1 MGPSSKKNSKKFKQ
15 IQDVSKYFE
24 LTQNISKYLQI
35 YQETFLRPF
44 CLRMDQHYM
53 NFIHDDVGNDAKHD
67 VGNVIH
73 DINIIIIMSQNG
85 HK

>member
-1 MGPSSKKNSKKFKQ
+1 MDLVQKQISKIFKQ

-44 CLRMDQHYM
+44 CLHYGSTLYE
-53 NFIHDDVGNDAKHD
+53 FHP
-67 VGNVIH
+67 
-73 DINIIIIMSQNG
+73 
-85 HK
+85 